1 MKVTID
7 VEDELLRSVKV
18 YAAGERIT
26 LKAAFEQ
33 ALRQLLAGPAAAR
46 GDAPPIP
53 VFDGRGV
60 QRGVDLTNSTA
71 LRNIMDAEH

>member
-7 VEDELLRSVKV
+7 VEDELLQAVKV
-18 YAAGERIT
+18 YAAGGRMT

-46 GDAPPIP
+46 RDTPPIP

-71 LRNIMDAEH
+71 LRNIMDAEP

>member
-18 YAAGERIT
+18 YAAGERMT

-33 ALRQLLAGPAAAR
+33 ALRQLLAGPTTAR

-53 VFDGRGV
+53 VFNGRGM
-60 QRGVDLTNSTA
+60 QRGVDLTSSTA
-71 LRNIMDAEH
+71 LGNIMDEEP

>member
-33 ALRQLLAGPAAAR
+33 TLRQLLAGPAAR

-60 QRGVDLTNSTA
+60 QRGVVLTNSTA
-71 LRNIMDAEH
+71 LRNIMDAEP